1 MSGFNDTLAM
11 SLEFALFVTV
21 IYMVTATIVMSL
33 YVIIRI
39 IVIKNKNRIIKKINK
54 TKRGGLN

>member
-11 SLEFALFVTV
+11 SLEFALFVIV
-21 IYMVTATIVMSL
+21 IYIVTATIVMSL
-33 YVIIRI
+33 YVIGRI
-39 IVIKNKNRIIKKINK
+39 IFMKYKVMTKKINK